1 MCVTCELK
9 YNLFSPSSFSFHCA
23 YDSNRNQSWTQP
35 LTVEKLKQEV
45 QIASHVTSMAR
56 NIEKWMYASCL
67 LAGAYLYFST
77 HFRTP
82 CLGNSVAHTGLGLP
96 MSSNLDN
103 PLQTFEKANPMQI
116 ILHWYSLLRW
126 FGWLSSQQLKSTITK
141 VLPHESSM

>member
-1 MCVTCELK
+1 M
-9 YNLFSPSSFSFHCA
+9 LFIPLCLWQQQKSKLNTAPNCGGVKVGSSNS
-23 YDSNRNQSWTQP
+23 QSCDIYS
-35 LTVEKLKQEV
+35 QEYREMNV
-45 QIASHVTSMAR
+45 
-56 NIEKWMYASCL
+56 YASCL
-67 LAGAYLYFST
+67 LPGAYLYFST

-141 VLPHESSM
+141 VLPHESST